1 MFGILMIV
9 ACAVFYYRV
18 AEIENRSGILWAS
31 LSIALSLAAGMVL
44 GLGGGGMLLIQL
56 VPFLLMLGLNMMSDR
71 T

>member
-1 MFGILMIV
+1 MFGTFTIV

-18 AEIENRSGILWAS
+18 AEIENRSGVLWAS

-44 GLGGGGMLLIQL
+44 GLGAGGTLLIQL